1 VTGAEASPRPK
12 GQQVRSGR
20 VLTPANLVSLSRVPL
35 ALAFAV
41 FPDVGVRLTVLA
53 VAAATDLL
61 DGWLARRLGP
71 SRLGAWMDPVSDK
84 IFMLVAFGVLA
95 VTGALA
101 WIEVAGVLLR
111 DVLAMLGYL
120 ASVVARRPLVVPA
133 RFGGK
138 AVTVGQT
145 LTLLAWLLGS
155 PLLRPLAWATAAMA
169 LYAIADYGRLA
180 MRSAEQTESPRRM
193 T

>member
-1 VTGAEASPRPK
+1 MTGAEASPRPE
-12 GQQVRSGR
+12 GQQVRAGS

-41 FPDVGVRLTVLA
+41 FSGVEVRLVVLA

-84 IFMLVAFGVLA
+84 VFMFTAFVVLA
-95 VTGALA
+95 MTGALA
-101 WIEVAGVLLR
+101 WIEVGGVLLR
-111 DVLAMLGYL
+111 DVLAPLGFL
-120 ASVVARRPLVVPA
+120 ASVVARRPVAVPA

-145 LTLLAWLLGS
+145 LTLLAWLLES
-155 PLLRPLAWATAAMA
+155 SLLRPLAWATAAMA

-180 MRSAEQTESPRRM
+180 IRSAEQTEHRGG
-193 T
+193 

>member
-12 GQQVRSGR
+12 GQQVRAGS

-41 FPDVGVRLTVLA
+41 FSGVEVRLVVLA

-84 IFMLVAFGVLA
+84 VFMFTAFVVLA
-95 VTGALA
+95 MTGALA
-101 WIEVAGVLLR
+101 WIEVGGVLLR
-111 DVLAMLGYL
+111 DVLAPLGFL
-120 ASVVARRPLVVPA
+120 ASVVARRPVAVPA

-145 LTLLAWLLGS
+145 LTLLAWLLES
-155 PLLRPLAWATAAMA
+155 SLLRPLAWATAAMA

-180 MRSAEQTESPRRM
+180 IRSAEQTEHRGG
-193 T
+193 

>member
-1 VTGAEASPRPK
+1 MTGAEASPRPK
-12 GQQVRSGR
+12 GQQVRAGS

-41 FPDVGVRLTVLA
+41 FSGVEVRLVVLA

-84 IFMLVAFGVLA
+84 VFMFTAFVVLA
-95 VTGALA
+95 MTGALA
-101 WIEVAGVLLR
+101 WIEVGGVLLR
-111 DVLAMLGYL
+111 DVLAPLGFL
-120 ASVVARRPLVVPA
+120 ASVVARRPVAVPA

-145 LTLLAWLLGS
+145 LTLLAWLLES
-155 PLLRPLAWATAAMA
+155 SLLRPLAWATAAMA

-180 MRSAEQTESPRRM
+180 IRSAEQTEHRGG
-193 T
+193 

>member
-1 VTGAEASPRPK
+1 
-12 GQQVRSGR
+12 
-20 VLTPANLVSLSRVPL
+20 VLTPANLVSLSRIPL
-35 ALAFAV
+35 ALVFAAFPGVA
-41 FPDVGVRLTVLA
+41 VRLAVLA
-53 VAAATDLL
+53 GAAATDLL

-84 IFMLVAFGVLA
+84 IFMFTAFAVLA

-111 DVLAMLGYL
+111 DVLAPLGYL
-120 ASVVARRPLVVPA
+120 GSVVARRPFAVPA

-145 LTLLAWLLGS
+145 LTLLAWLLDS

-180 MRSAEQTESPRRM
+180 MRGAEQTEHRGG
-193 T
+193 